1 MGRWAKVR
9 ANGRAHVAVVAC
21 VGGVAALVAMA
32 IWLASWSDA
41 VLARWSA
48 IAAVISG
55 VVAVLALVVAI
66 IPLWPRNGVRNAGGQ
81 GGRRLP
87 GTTVTQ
93 NIQGNGPVNVLGEGS
108 QVNVDLRLPPSD
120 GL

>member
-1 MGRWAKVR
+1 
-9 ANGRAHVAVVAC
+9 
-21 VGGVAALVAMA
+21 MA

-55 VVAVLALVVAI
+55 AVAVLALAVAI
-66 IPLWPRNGVRNAGGQ
+66 IPLWPRNGVRNAGG
-81 GGRRLP
+81 
-87 GTTVTQ
+87 TTVTQ
-93 NIQGNGPVNVLGEGS
+93 NIHGNGPMNVLGEGS

-120 GL
+120 GP